1 MLEKQYI
8 TCHFLQSVMKTVSE
22 KLIHLDHTEWYR
34 ELLNDR
40 RNGQNGNKLH
50 TYRLY
55 KHDVKRAPYVL
66 QNIS

>member
-1 MLEKQYI
+1 
-8 TCHFLQSVMKTVSE
+8 MKTVSE